1 MTQQPVDQA
10 RRCNLAERI
19 IPSLRMSSGL
29 RLSSSARL
37 LVGSWSQ
44 IMILACFGLKYHRRS
59 ACRPHPPSGSNR
71 FAPLLGERKPRHPI
85 GQPFWHVAAGS
96 SISAHQLAEAVDET
110 DWARVAAMTEADIE
124 RAAAGDPHAA
134 LTTAG
139 DWTDAGRLAA
149 DDGTGHVTARSGCPR
164 MVSAA
169 GTGVS
174 GPYQRGPSRLRQGAS
189 ALADPRLRR
198 SSGCAHR

>member
-1 MTQQPVDQA
+1 MND
-10 RRCNLAERI
+10 R
-19 IPSLRMSSGL
+19 G
-29 RLSSSARL
+29 
-37 LVGSWSQ
+37 
-44 IMILACFGLKYHRRS
+44 IMRVSKD
-59 ACRPHPPSGSNR
+59 
-71 FAPLLGERKPRHPI
+71 
-85 GQPFWHVAAGS
+85 
-96 SISAHQLAEAVDET
+96 QLAEMIDET
-110 DWARVAAMTEADIE
+110 DWARVAAKTEADIE

-174 GPYQRGPSRLRQGAS
+174 GAYQCGPSRLRQGAR
-189 ALADPRLRR
+189 ALADACLRQDQVLLR
-198 SSGCAHR
+198 GEC